1 MKINN
6 IGYNHCHDAD
16 FNIYRPHGSGDNLL
30 LILKTTAVFTING
43 KEQTAQPNSFILYKK
58 GTPQFYRADG
68 CPYANDWFHF
78 DIDEEDEEFLRDLK
92 IPFDK
97 VVRIGDIN
105 PLSNLVKSMCYENFS
120 TNLYKADST
129 RHYLS
134 LFFIKLS
141 EKLQYAADENV
152 SSYYDKMAVIRT
164 KIYNMPYIEWTVDSL
179 AAELNLSKSY
189 FQHLYKQIFG
199 VSAISD
205 VINSRVEHGKY
216 LLSSTDFSVRQIA
229 EKCGYDSDIHFMRQ
243 FKDKAGMTPSAYR
256 ESLK

>member
-1 MKINN
+1 ML
-6 IGYNHCHDAD
+6 
-16 FNIYRPHGSGDNLL
+16 FRS
-30 LILKTTAVFTING
+30 
-43 KEQTAQPNSFILYKK
+43 
-58 GTPQFYRADG
+58 
-68 CPYANDWFHF
+68 
-78 DIDEEDEEFLRDLK
+78 DEEFLRDLK
-92 IPFDK
+92 IPFDE
-97 VVRIGDIN
+97 VVQIGDIN
-105 PLSNLVKSMCYENFS
+105 SLSNLIKSMCYENFS
-120 TNLYKADST
+120 TNLYKAAST

-141 EKLQYAADENV
+141 EKIQYAANENV

-164 KIYNMPYIEWTVDSL
+164 KIYNMPYIDWNIDGL

-243 FKDKAGMTPSAYR
+243 FKSKSGMTPSAYR

>member
-1 MKINN
+1 
-6 IGYNHCHDAD
+6 
-16 FNIYRPHGSGDNLL
+16 
-30 LILKTTAVFTING
+30 
-43 KEQTAQPNSFILYKK
+43 
-58 GTPQFYRADG
+58 
-68 CPYANDWFHF
+68 
-78 DIDEEDEEFLRDLK
+78 
-92 IPFDK
+92 
-97 VVRIGDIN
+97 
-105 PLSNLVKSMCYENFS
+105 
-120 TNLYKADST
+120 
-129 RHYLS
+129 
-134 LFFIKLS
+134 
-141 EKLQYAADENV
+141 
-152 SSYYDKMAVIRT
+152 MAVIRT

-243 FKDKAGMTPSAYR
+243 FKSKSGMTPSAYR